1 MTTDRAFLNVTQS
14 LTGRRWV
21 GPGLEADRQAE
32 AMAQITRLPMAP
44 APRIATR
51 CSAPT
56 AEVRRLSVCCSTMA
70 MVSIEASSSRVSET
84 YRRRATAL
92 KLA

>member
-32 AMAQITRLPMAP
+32 AMAQITRLPMA
-44 APRIATR
+44 
-51 CSAPT
+51 
-56 AEVRRLSVCCSTMA
+56 VCHTLVA
-70 MVSIEASSSRVSET
+70 RNVPPDEAGGF
-84 YRRRATAL
+84 
-92 KLA
+92 